1 MTGLSRRMFLKRGSL
16 AVAAA
21 GAVSAIPGLP
31 MLVSSAET
39 SAPEAGSAGGET
51 GALTETLVAHVKDL
65 GSGEI
70 SLYMGEREIIY
81 HDVKLAALIHQAAR

>member
-21 GAVSAIPGLP
+21 GAVSSIPGLT
-31 MLVSSAET
+31 MMVSSAET
-39 SAPEAGSAGGET
+39 TDPEAGSAGGEA